1 MEQQFQEIAIG
12 DNVNVNS
19 LPWSILCKKKNHYLM
34 AKGTVFSVKWR
45 NEVKKITEKIVQ
57 INLSWDAYSGN
68 ATLIYLVSIKEYH

>member
-1 MEQQFQEIAIG
+1 
-12 DNVNVNS
+12 
-19 LPWSILCKKKNHYLM
+19 M